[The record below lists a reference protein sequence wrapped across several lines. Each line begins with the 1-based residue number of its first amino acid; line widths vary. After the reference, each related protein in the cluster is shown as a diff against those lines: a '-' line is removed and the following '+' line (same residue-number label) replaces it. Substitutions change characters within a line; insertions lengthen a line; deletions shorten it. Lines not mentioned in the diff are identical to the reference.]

1 MRNLRVYMDTLKE
14 KGHLKAVKDTVDWS
28 LEAAAITATSYR
40 QVGPALHFQ
49 NVKGYPDGYTLAG
62 GLFSGPGN
70 LYLESFKYWSR
81 VSIAMGLDA
90 DISYEK
96 FLETCLD
103 RTSHPILPISV
114 DSGPVKQVVRKGT
127 EVDVTSL
134 PIPLLHA
141 GDGGRYSTL
150 QTLIVR
156 DYESDW
162 VVWENIRVMI
172 VDEKRLV
179 GYWPDNSKINEIY
192 AAYKA
197 KKKPMPFCISMGG
210 PPLMTVSSFLPLGR
224 GESPAAIAGG
234 LNLDPIELM
243 KAETNDLFIPAQA
256 EVIIEGEVSVSE
268 DHKEGPFPEYW
279 FYKDA
284 EKRPVFNISAITHR
298 NDPIIPISVD
308 GVKPSDKHI
317 LQSLMIS
324 FEMYRRYTKEKNM
337 FVKWVQLPIEF
348 NFGFLVVS
356 APILFPG
363 YVSWLSKYAMA
374 NSRPMGSFW
383 NKVIIVDD
391 KTSSAS
397 LEETIVCLIQRSHA
411 NNAYH
416 MWDGLPVGPNARWAS
431 AEQKKVGASSGLY
444 VDTSWPLDWTADDI
458 PRRCNLEGSYPE
470 EMIKKV
476 VENYK
481 KYGFKGKPVYYPE
494 GVVPF

>member
-1 MRNLRVYMDTLKE
+1 MRNLRAYMNALKE
-14 KGHLKAVKDTVDWS
+14 KGHLKAVKDKIDWS
-28 LEAAAITATSYR
+28 IEAAAITATSYR

-49 NVKGYPDGYTLAG
+49 NINGYPEGYSLAG

-70 LYLESFKYWSR
+70 LYLEKFKYWTR
-81 VSIAMGLDA
+81 VCIAMGLDTETT
-90 DISYEK
+90 YEK

-103 RTSHPILPISV
+103 RVSHPILPIQV
-114 DSGPVKQVVRKGT
+114 ETGPVKETVKKGA
-127 EVDVTSL
+127 EADVLSL
-134 PIPLLHA
+134 PIPLLHS

-150 QTLIVR
+150 QAMMVK

-162 VVWENIRVMI
+162 VVWENVRIMI
-172 VDEKRLV
+172 IDGKRLV
-179 GYWPDNSKINEIY
+179 GYWPDNSKIKEIHDKF
-192 AAYKA
+192 KA
-197 KKKPMPFCISMGG
+197 NNKSMPFCLSIGG
-210 PPLMTVSSFLPLGR
+210 PPLVTVASFMPLPK
-224 GESPAAIAGG
+224 GESPAAVAGG
-234 LNLDPIELM
+234 LNLDPIELI
-243 KAETNDLFIPAQA
+243 KAETNNMLVPAQA
-256 EVIIEGEVSVSE
+256 EIIIEGEVSPTKT
-268 DHKEGPFPEYW
+268 HLEGPFPEYW
-279 FYKDA
+279 YYKA
-284 EKRPVFNISAITHR
+284 KEGRPVFNITAITHR
-298 NDPIIPISVD
+298 KDPIIPISVD

-324 FEMYRRYTKEKNM
+324 FEMYRRYTVDKNM

-363 YVSWLSKYAMA
+363 YVSWLSKYAIT
-374 NSRPMGSFW
+374 NSRSLGSFW

-416 MWDGLPVGPNARWAS
+416 MWDGLPIGPNSRWAS
-431 AEQKKVGASSGLY
+431 GKEIEKGVSSGLY
-444 VDTSWPLDWTADDI
+444 VDTSWPLDWTVDDI

-476 VENYK
+476 VANYN
-481 KYGFKGKPVYYPE
+481 KYGFKGKPVYHPE
-494 GVVPF
+494 GIVPF